1 MAASDY
7 SVYILRCADGSLYT
21 GISTDVARR
30 MREHQDGVRGAK
42 SLRGRGPLRLEFKQ
56 LVGDRGIASRIE
68 YRVKQLDRPHKE
80 QIISG
85 RRSLADLLADPDA
98 GSRQASGEAC
108 G

>member
-56 LVGDRGIASRIE
+56 LVGDRGSASRIE
-68 YRVKQLDRPHKE
+68 YRIKQLDRPRKE

-85 RRSLADLLADPDA
+85 QRSLADLLADLDA